1 MKWSYCK
8 AALSPHRTRNSRV
21 LDKTTSEGYEAN
33 DVTCITT
40 MASNGFRIVRMFD
53 DSVRTAYHTL
63 GENMVKSVS
72 LKPEDNVETVVVKE
86 DDRNRAFNFKSEAE
100 YEKHLASVT
109 TDEPTNELG
118 IAGLNI
124 APRNVASGTD
134 ARADTDDDDS
144 DDGELVVE
152 DVTNEGLK
160 SQREQLSF

>member
-1 MKWSYCK
+1 
-8 AALSPHRTRNSRV
+8 
-21 LDKTTSEGYEAN
+21 
-33 DVTCITT
+33 
-40 MASNGFRIVRMFD
+40 MFD
-53 DSVRTAYHTL
+53 DGVHAAYHTL

-86 DDRNRAFNFKSEAE
+86 DDRNRGFNFKSEAD

-134 ARADTDDDDS
+134 ARADTDDDES

-152 DVTNEGLK
+152 DVTNVV
-160 SQREQLSF
+160 

>member
-1 MKWSYCK
+1 
-8 AALSPHRTRNSRV
+8 
-21 LDKTTSEGYEAN
+21 
-33 DVTCITT
+33 
-40 MASNGFRIVRMFD
+40 MFD

-86 DDRNRAFNFKSEAE
+86 DDRNRGFNFKSEAD

-109 TDEPTNELG
+109 TAVTTDEPINELG

-134 ARADTDDDDS
+134 ARAETDEDDS

-152 DVTNEGLK
+152 DVTNEV
-160 SQREQLSF
+160 